1 MRLSVKQYL
10 LLNNLMYLE
19 PEDGPFPDLRDF
31 IGQRIG
37 DYIGTIDVSMIRDD
51 GRPRM
56 TTAEEWKNIIL
67 AIARDSLILKMKIM
81 TVHVDLSPDGGA
93 GKSAVFLS
101 TDTAEA
107 AIVFKGTELVAGSAQ
122 WKDNFYSGN
131 LTDTPHQLRALEW
144 YRDVWQKY
152 HLNQYEV
159 TVTGHSK
166 GGNKAK
172 YITVVDG
179 TPDHCVSFDG
189 EGFSDLFFSK
199 YGFEIARH
207 EARIENHMVDY
218 DYISPLLNDVGSCT
232 YYYGNDYGIGGF
244 TENHLANTFMRFGEN
259 GEFWIDVNEDGRPAE
274 MLAFDEFANTF
285 LGRHHDLFEV
295 VNLVVGQRQARQRHE
310 EVAGTTLEPRITCQY
325 VRFAIA
331 VVEELMGAVDEAMVE
346 VVTRCTNLLL
356 VVGQVFQFSGIT
368 FLGTCGED
376 DALAFLDVEFEVTG
390 NVQILVAGI
399 AAFGF
404 LRVVDASVPVGTE
417 HPFGLLVQ
425 LHEELGIAGIH
436 AGLDA
441 VLDLLIVAISA
452 RILVR
457 ELAYAPESQPGL
469 QTQGRLGMSVEQRV
483 ADENAVLEVL
493 EHQFLL
499 QDDATDAIDGSGH
512 LLAVV
517 LADVLVSTR
526 TVVVALIL
534 VQAEV
539 EFSAMLD
546 DRAVERRQ
554 QNVVLIVQLRHG
566 HHEQTVVLARVAI
579 QDGRTRVSPR
589 TV

>member
-67 AIARDSLILKMKIM
+67 AIARDSLIRKMKIM

-101 TDTAEA
+101 PDTAEA

-144 YRDVWQKY
+144 YRDVWQNY

-207 EARIENHMVDY
+207 EDRIENHMVDY

-274 MLAFDEFANTF
+274 MLAFDEFAISYLRSLDDEERSKGLRMLNELLNSVLSVNGAMSRNEIVQTF
-285 LGRHHDLFEV
+285 LEMAEDTDISRHIAYMLAYLIRYEQKYPV
-295 VNLVVGQRQARQRHE
+295 MVNLLNSVFTRFDM
-310 EVAGTTLEPRITCQY
+310 AGLVQY
-325 VRFAIA
+325 V
-331 VVEELMGAVDEAMVE
+331 E
-346 VVTRCTNLLL
+346 
-356 VVGQVFQFSGIT
+356 
-368 FLGTCGED
+368 
-376 DALAFLDVEFEVTG
+376 
-390 NVQILVAGI
+390 LVAGI
-399 AAFGF
+399 LNWKKQILWISLDFDRLASAFSLIHSHAPKWVYEKLAANLEKRDLKLSYEQIRRMADLIDMTDSF
-404 LRVVDASVPVGTE
+404 LKTVEIHEDGVDRDVHESVKRE
-417 HPFGLLVQ
+417 
-425 LHEELGIAGIH
+425 
-436 AGLDA
+436 
-441 VLDLLIVAISA
+441 ISD
-452 RILVR
+452 
-457 ELAYAPESQPGL
+457 PWNN
-469 QTQGRLGMSVEQRV
+469 EQV
-483 ADENAVLEVL
+483 
-493 EHQFLL
+493 
-499 QDDATDAIDGSGH
+499 
-512 LLAVV
+512 
-517 LADVLVSTR
+517 
-526 TVVVALIL
+526 
-534 VQAEV
+534 
-539 EFSAMLD
+539 
-546 DRAVERRQ
+546 
-554 QNVVLIVQLRHG
+554 
-566 HHEQTVVLARVAI
+566 
-579 QDGRTRVSPR
+579 
-589 TV
+589 